1 MDTSSCR
8 WPEIDKMPDEMDIES
23 VCADISSR
31 QRYRRGAKKIGTVV
45 SELLTRRGY
54 ARIQASSDWQRA
66 WHEAVGDQ
74 LSQHSRTGN
83 IRRGVLNV
91 FVRNSAVIQELTF
104 RKSQLIKQLA
114 KLNPGQKIRDL
125 RFQVGPID

>member
-1 MDTSSCR
+1 MAWR
-8 WPEIDKMPDEMDIES
+8 EVAGDKL
-23 VCADISSR
+23 
-31 QRYRRGAKKIGTVV
+31 AK
-45 SELLTRRGY
+45 
-54 ARIQASSDWQRA
+54 
-66 WHEAVGDQ
+66 
-74 LSQHSRTGN
+74 HSRTGN

-91 FVRNSAVIQELTF
+91 FVRNSAVVQELTF

>member
-1 MDTSSCR
+1 
-8 WPEIDKMPDEMDIES
+8 MPDEMDIES